1 MIKNFIE
8 PKIKTVLHP
17 RVVILSLEES
27 QLFRENS
34 ILLKVMNNS
43 IFTAIRNSKHKG
55 VFQQICRMEFN
66 LAQIKVNKNEKDAH
80 AKEMEVCIEN
90 LFRYLIKCQIMT
102 VDQSINDQMKI
113 QPNSKN
119 QQPSLNTS
127 NASTKT
133 YVFGEVEGTS
143 LNDRKYSCR
152 VLLH

>member
-1 MIKNFIE
+1 
-8 PKIKTVLHP
+8 
-17 RVVILSLEES
+17 
-27 QLFRENS
+27 
-34 ILLKVMNNS
+34 
-43 IFTAIRNSKHKG
+43 
-55 VFQQICRMEFN
+55 MEFN

-102 VDQSINDQMKI
+102 VDQSIDDQMKV

-119 QQPSLNTS
+119 PQPNLNAG

-133 YVFGEVEGTS
+133 YVFGEVEGNS

-152 VLLH
+152 ILLH